1 MKVVCVVVS
10 FFENRKSVCFFV
22 LSRDCEII
30 TYLEVQSSPIKE
42 NSVKSQKK
50 SQKKLVGEMG
60 ETISMK

>member
-1 MKVVCVVVS
+1 M
-10 FFENRKSVCFFV
+10 
-22 LSRDCEII
+22 I

-60 ETISMK
+60 ETISMKKKLVGEMGETISMK